1 MEMAKQW
8 FRNTLLWRQ
17 NCVAP
22 NKGNKGSSTQDNTGK
37 ILLWFWICICVVFVF
52 VLSLYLCCLVPI
64 RAMGRSTQDNT
75 FPQPFL
81 HNKVLFSSERRCML
95 LIIVA
100 PQHTTYARCLSQFV
114 ICTAETERH
123 FWRPNTS
130 LVRCPQLKLYK
141 SKRFDNKL
149 CGKCTH
155 NQIFLWNVSLSYN

>member
-1 MEMAKQW
+1 MLHLIRAI
-8 FRNTLLWRQ
+8 RA
-17 NCVAP
+17 AP
-22 NKGNKGSSTQDNTGK
+22 LRIIGARSVFVFVFG
-37 ILLWFWICICVVFVF
+37 FVF

-114 ICTAETERH
+114 ICTAETESH
-123 FWRPNTS
+123 FWRPKTCKMS
-130 LVRCPQLKLYK
+130 TIEALQVKK
-141 SKRFDNKL
+141 
-149 CGKCTH
+149 
-155 NQIFLWNVSLSYN
+155 I